1 MRETTQQIDPPP
13 APPPPSAQI
22 VAGETRR
29 RLDALLDRLTENQRN
44 VLILK
49 MQEGKTYREISEITG
64 LTVSNV
70 GYLVHHGLKRMGEFV
85 QKEELIES

>member
-1 MRETTQQIDPPP
+1 M
-13 APPPPSAQI
+13 
-22 VAGETRR
+22 
-29 RLDALLDRLTENQRN
+29 LDRLTENQRN

-70 GYLVHHGLKRMGEFV
+70 GYLIHHGLKRMGEFIR
-85 QKEELIES
+85 KEEFIES